1 MLQGAMPFDSQQDAM
16 ESERI
21 GTAIRRDALSTLLVR
36 VVGIGLMFGS
46 TVLTTRVLGPYEF
59 GIYNAALALAMLL
72 ATLAPLGTD
81 RVLVRNLSVRPDLD
95 HVGPEIALS
104 HRCTAVITG
113 LLIPAGL
120 LTALL
125 LTVVLDRPHLGL
137 TAVLAIVMLVP
148 LTVTYLRQWI
158 AIPLIGTR
166 KAVMPEQVLFPLFS
180 SALMG
185 LLLWR
190 SQPMTA
196 WTATIVHAVMTL
208 GIWLFSLRR
217 GPLQLAYSAALHASK
232 PQSTTIPDRLS
243 EGMPFVWVAIGTI
256 LCQKCMPLVVAAG
269 CGFADTAHFSLA
281 MMITALPAIPL
292 GILNLSLVP
301 QFARLH
307 SEGNLEGARLLG
319 RRSAVATFLTA
330 LVVSMAIWFGRPV
343 LLYFF
348 DARYTLVIGLLPAL
362 LLAAIVDCL
371 TGPTIP
377 VMQTMDM
384 ERTYSRAL
392 FTWIPIQLLMN
403 YVLSRALDADG
414 AAIGYLLGRCLW
426 NVMIVALIY
435 RRHGFVMLPT
445 FDLPSLPGLTRR
457 PVAVAREPSASASVF
472 PESFS
477 GGQEPSAAA

>member
-1 MLQGAMPFDSQQDAM
+1 MDSEQTG
-16 ESERI
+16 I
-21 GTAIRRDALSTLLVR
+21 AIRRDALSTLLVR
-36 VVGIGLMFGS
+36 VIGIGLMFGS

-59 GIYNAALALAMLL
+59 GVYSAGLALAMLL
-72 ATLAPLGTD
+72 AALVPLGTD
-81 RVLVRNLSVRPDLD
+81 RILVRNLSVNPDRRNI
-95 HVGPEIALS
+95 GGEIALA
-104 HRCTAVITG
+104 HRCTAIV
-113 LLIPAGL
+113 AGL
-120 LTALL
+120 VIPLCLLAALILTYAFN
-125 LTVVLDRPHLGL
+125 RPHLGL
-137 TAVLAIVMLVP
+137 TAILTTVMLVP
-148 LTVTYLRQWI
+148 LSVTYLRQWI
-158 AIPLIGTR
+158 AIPLAGTR
-166 KAVMPEQVLFPLFS
+166 QAVFPEQVLYPLLS

-185 LLLWR
+185 LLIWR

-196 WTATIVHAVMTL
+196 WTATVVNSLMTL
-208 GIWLFSLRR
+208 GIWVLSLRTEPLR
-217 GPLQLAYSAALHASK
+217 GAYLAAVRHDGPPPATVSE
-232 PQSTTIPDRLS
+232 RLS
-243 EGMPFVWVAIGTI
+243 EGMPFVWSAIGAI

-307 SEGNLEGARLLG
+307 SEGNLEGARQLG
-319 RRSAVATFLTA
+319 RRSAAATFVAA
-330 LVVSMAIWFGRPV
+330 LLVSIGIWLGRPV

-392 FTWIPIQLLMN
+392 FLWIPIQLVTN
-403 YVLSRALDADG
+403 FVLSRSLEADG
-414 AAIGYLLGRCLW
+414 AALGYLLGRCLW
-426 NVMIVALIY
+426 NVMVVALIY
-435 RRHGFVMLPT
+435 QRHGFVMLPT
-445 FDLPSLPGLTRR
+445 FDLPSLPGLPRKPRMTAHSSSPT
-457 PVAVAREPSASASVF
+457 PVVF
-472 PESFS
+472 PETFP

>member
-1 MLQGAMPFDSQQDAM
+1 MDSEQTG
-16 ESERI
+16 I
-21 GTAIRRDALSTLLVR
+21 AIRKDALSTLLVR

-59 GIYNAALALAMLL
+59 GIYNAGLALAMLL

-81 RVLVRNLSVRPDLD
+81 RVLVRNLSVNPDLR
-95 HVGPEIALS
+95 HVGGEIALG
-104 HRCTAVITG
+104 HRCTAFVTG
-113 LLIPAGL
+113 ILIPLCL
-120 LTALL
+120 LTSLI
-125 LTVVLDRPHLGL
+125 LTFVLDRPHLGM
-137 TAVLAIVMLVP
+137 TAVLAVVMLVP

-158 AIPLIGTR
+158 AIPLVGTR
-166 KAVMPEQVLFPLFS
+166 KAVLPEQVLFPLLS

-185 LLLWR
+185 LLIWR

-196 WTATIVHAVMTL
+196 WTATIVHSAMTL
-208 GIWLFSLRR
+208 GIWVLSLRS
-217 GPLQLAYSAALHASK
+217 GPLRRAYSAAVHCDGPAIATVS
-232 PQSTTIPDRLS
+232 DRLS

-307 SEGNLEGARLLG
+307 SDGNLEGARLLG
-319 RRSAVATFLTA
+319 RRSAAATFIAA
-330 LVVSMAIWFGRPV
+330 LLVSIGIWLGRPI

-362 LLAAIVDCL
+362 LLAAVVDCL

-392 FTWIPIQLLMN
+392 FLWIPIQLVTN
-403 YVLSRALDADG
+403 FVLSRYLEADG
-414 AAIGYLLGRCLW
+414 AALGYLLGRCLW
-426 NVMIVALIY
+426 NVMVVALIY

-445 FDLPSLPGLTRR
+445 FDLPSLPGLPRR
-457 PVAVAREPSASASVF
+457 PLMAVHASSSAPAIF
-472 PESFS
+472 PETYP

>member
-1 MLQGAMPFDSQQDAM
+1 MDS
-16 ESERI
+16 EKTGI
-21 GTAIRRDALSTLLVR
+21 AIRRDALSTLLVR

-46 TVLTTRVLGPYEF
+46 TVLTSRVLGPYEF
-59 GIYNAALALAMLL
+59 GIYNAALALATLL
-72 ATLAPLGTD
+72 SALAPLGTD

-95 HVGPEIALS
+95 HIGPEIALS

-113 LLIPAGL
+113 LLIPACL
-120 LTALL
+120 ITSLVLTY
-125 LTVVLDRPHLGL
+125 VLDRPHLGL

-158 AIPLIGTR
+158 AIPLVGTR
-166 KAVMPEQVLFPLFS
+166 KAVMPEQVLFPLLS
-180 SALMG
+180 SGLMG
-185 LLLWR
+185 LLIWR

-196 WTATIVHAVMTL
+196 WTATIVHAAMTL
-208 GIWLFSLRR
+208 GIWLFSLRT
-217 GPLQLAYSAALHASK
+217 GPLQKAYSAAVHSHQSSIASV
-232 PQSTTIPDRLS
+232 PDRLS
-243 EGMPFVWVAIGTI
+243 EGMPFVWGAIGAI

-330 LVVSMAIWFGRPV
+330 LVVSMAIWFGRPI

-348 DARYTLVIGLLPAL
+348 DARYTLVIGLLPTL
-362 LLAAIVDCL
+362 LLAVIVDCL

-377 VMQTMDM
+377 VMQTMGM

-392 FTWIPIQLLMN
+392 FTWIPIQLVMN
-403 YVLSRALDADG
+403 YVLSSYLEADG

-426 NVMIVALIY
+426 NVMVVALIY
-435 RRHGFVMLPT
+435 RHHGFVMLPT
-445 FDLPSLPGLTRR
+445 FDLPSLPGLPRR
-457 PVAVAREPSASASVF
+457 PALVVGDSSSASVF
-472 PESFS
+472 PKSFPGDQESS
-477 GGQEPSAAA
+477 VAA